1 MSHATGSMPP
11 LPCDKRSTPF
21 SADAFEC
28 ARHIRLLV
36 LDVDGVMTHGHL
48 LYQADGQE
56 SKQFNTQDGLGLK
69 LLEEHGIQMG
79 IITGRCSPM
88 VTLRAKELGIT
99 HLEQGRHDKGTALKA
114 LADQLGLPL
123 SACAYCGDDLP
134 DIGAIVSAGL
144 GISVPNAP
152 SYVREAADHV
162 TGRAG
167 GDGAVRELCELLLQA
182 QGHWEG
188 IMARYAGKSAEK
200 KVPDF
205 SG

>member
-1 MSHATGSMPP
+1 MSHTTATTPP
-11 LPCDKRSTPF
+11 LPCDTRSNPF
-21 SADAFEC
+21 SAEAFER

-56 SKQFNTQDGLGLK
+56 SKQFHTQDGLGLK
-69 LLEEHGIQMG
+69 LLEEHGIAMG

-88 VTLRAKELGIT
+88 VALRAKELGIA
-99 HLEQGRHDKGTALKA
+99 HIEQGRHDKEVALKA
-114 LADQLGLPL
+114 LADQLNLPL

-134 DIGAIVSAGL
+134 DIGAIISAGL

-152 SYVREAADHV
+152 SYVRKAADYV
-162 TGRAG
+162 TARRG

-182 QGHWEG
+182 QGHWGG
-188 IMARYAGKSAEK
+188 IMARYTGKN
-200 KVPDF
+200 VPDF

>member
-1 MSHATGSMPP
+1 MSHAQGP
-11 LPCDKRSTPF
+11 LLPSPCDKRSSPF
-21 SADAFEC
+21 SADTFER
-28 ARHIRLLV
+28 AQQIRLLV

-69 LLEEHGIQMG
+69 LLEEHGIAMG

-88 VTLRAKELGIT
+88 VALRAKELGIA
-99 HLEQGRHDKGTALKA
+99 HIEQGRHDKGTALKA

-134 DIGAIVSAGL
+134 DVGALIIAGL

-152 SYVREAADHV
+152 SYVREAAHHV
-162 TGRAG
+162 TARAG
-167 GDGAVRELCELLLQA
+167 GEGAVRELCELILQA
-182 QGHWEG
+182 RGHWEG
-188 IMARYAGKSAEK
+188 IMTRYLGQHADQHA
-200 KVPDF
+200 PDF

>member
-1 MSHATGSMPP
+1 MSHTIGTKP
-11 LPCDKRSTPF
+11 LSPCDTRSSSF
-21 SADAFEC
+21 SEQTFER

-36 LDVDGVMTHGHL
+36 LDVDGIMTHGHL

-56 SKQFNTQDGLGLK
+56 SKQFHTQDGLGLK
-69 LLEEHGIQMG
+69 LLEEHGIEMG

-88 VTLRAKELGIT
+88 VSLRAKELGIT
-99 HLEQGRHDKGTALKA
+99 HIEQGRHDKGTALKA
-114 LADQLGLPL
+114 LAQQLALPL

-134 DIGAIVSAGL
+134 DMGAIIAAGL

-152 SYVREAADHV
+152 SYVREVADHV
-162 TGRAG
+162 TARAG
-167 GDGAVRELCELLLQA
+167 GDGAVREVCELLLQA

-188 IMARYAGKSAEK
+188 IMARYTGKNA
-200 KVPDF
+200 PDF

>member
-1 MSHATGSMPP
+1 MSHAIGTKP
-11 LPCDKRSTPF
+11 LSPCDTRSSSF
-21 SADAFEC
+21 SEQTFER

-36 LDVDGVMTHGHL
+36 LDVDGIMTHGHL

-56 SKQFNTQDGLGLK
+56 SKQFHTQDGLGLK
-69 LLEEHGIQMG
+69 LLEEHGIEMG

-88 VTLRAKELGIT
+88 VSLRAKELGIT
-99 HLEQGRHDKGTALKA
+99 HIEQGRHDKGTALKA
-114 LADQLGLPL
+114 LAQQLALPL

-134 DIGAIVSAGL
+134 DMGAIIAAGL

-152 SYVREAADHV
+152 SYVREVADHV
-162 TGRAG
+162 TARAG
-167 GDGAVRELCELLLQA
+167 GDGAVREVCELLLQA

-188 IMARYAGKSAEK
+188 IMARYTGKNA
-200 KVPDF
+200 PDF